1 VKTHSG
7 DCTIYAAMENRNSTD
22 GICTCGY
29 GLQRLREGDCS
40 ELLSKERHKPE
51 QKDLYARRY
60 AVCKTLE
67 GLARLVRDDIETM
80 LTINN
85 ACAKIEETV
94 PMDFQEE

>member
-1 VKTHSG
+1 VNNT
-7 DCTIYAAMENRNSTD
+7 
-22 GICTCGY
+22 
-29 GLQRLREGDCS
+29 
-40 ELLSKERHKPE
+40 PE